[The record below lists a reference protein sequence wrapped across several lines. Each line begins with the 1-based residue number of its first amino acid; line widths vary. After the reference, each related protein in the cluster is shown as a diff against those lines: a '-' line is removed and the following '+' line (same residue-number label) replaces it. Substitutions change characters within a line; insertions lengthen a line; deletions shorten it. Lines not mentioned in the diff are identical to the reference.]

1 LLYIIIVYAHSTS
14 LELLSEALQN
24 FNRLRRVKHMSN
36 RHFIVR
42 VWLFLHAHDFII
54 HIKLHKL
61 YSPEWISVSEII
73 AHDWPYRSSRC
84 VTVIFKITEYNSRRI
99 LSY

>member
-1 LLYIIIVYAHSTS
+1 MVYTHFTS

-24 FNRLRRVKHMSN
+24 FNTLRRVKHMSN
-36 RHFIVR
+36 RYFILVR

-61 YSPEWISVSEII
+61 YSRMNICIWN
-73 AHDWPYRSSRC
+73 YRTRL
-84 VTVIFKITEYNSRRI
+84 T
-99 LSY
+99 LSI